1 MKRLKLPLPKRTQH
15 TPDTGRRGSTVRP
28 EATVDRPTYRRNRT
42 MTDRSTIPEV
52 SERAR
57 IHQLRAIRRKIGITF
72 MVVVAGIVVLI
83 VCFSQFSGSVSLTFQ
98 KSDVIVKEVEDTTY
112 QAIFNDYYQKHP
124 FERFRFV
131 TNYNQLLA
139 TLQLTAPEVA
149 SLRSTGID
157 GLGVSRYELILRQP
171 VASWQVADT
180 RYYVDAEGVTFT
192 KNYYPEPSVVVM
204 DNSGAQIARGEAVAS
219 NRLLSFV
226 GRVVALASEK
236 SIKIT
241 SIEIPEGSMR
251 QLHLKG
257 KGMPMIRMTI
267 DRSVEEQ
274 VGNMQQAL
282 IFLKQKHLSP
292 QYIDV
297 RVSGKAFY
305 K

>member
-1 MKRLKLPLPKRTQH
+1 MRRLRISLPKRKQRSS
-15 TPDTGRRGSTVRP
+15 DTARRGATVRP
-28 EATVDRPTYRRNRT
+28 EATVDRPMYRRNRT

-57 IHQLRAIRRKIGITF
+57 IHQLRAVRRKIGIVF
-72 MVVVAGIVVLI
+72 ALVVAGILILVL
-83 VCFSQFSGSVSLTFQ
+83 CFSQFSGSVSLTFQ
-98 KSDVIVKEVEDTTY
+98 KSDTIVKEVQSTPY
-112 QAIFNDYYQKHP
+112 QAIFNDYYHKHP

-131 TNYNQLLA
+131 TNYDQLLA
-139 TLQLTAPEVA
+139 VLQLAAPEVA

-180 RYYVDAEGVTFT
+180 RYYVDSEGVTFT
-192 KNYYPEPSVVVM
+192 KNYYPEPPVTVV
-204 DNSGAQIARGEAVAS
+204 DNSGAQVAQGEAVAS

-236 SIKIT
+236 DIKVT
-241 SIEIPEGSMR
+241 SIEIPAGSMR
-251 QLHLKG
+251 QLYLKG
-257 KGMPMIRMTI
+257 KGMPVIRMTI
-267 DRSVEEQ
+267 DRSVAEQ

-282 IFLKQKHLSP
+282 TYLKQKRLSP

-297 RVSGKAFY
+297 RVTGKVFY